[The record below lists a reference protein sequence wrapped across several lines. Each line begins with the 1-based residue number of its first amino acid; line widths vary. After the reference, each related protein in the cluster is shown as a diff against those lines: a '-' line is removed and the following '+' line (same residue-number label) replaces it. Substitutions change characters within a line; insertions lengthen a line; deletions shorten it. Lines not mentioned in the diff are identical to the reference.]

1 MATLRNLARTI
12 TNFGGNHVFRPR
24 VLYQPASEEELL
36 EILRQHK
43 GSRFR
48 AASRLHSWGAG
59 VICDDVMIDL
69 RRMNAVRVVE
79 TPDGATASIEGG
91 CQVKHLL
98 SELMRLGNWTTPS
111 VGLITQQAIA
121 GATATG
127 THGSGKNSLSH
138 YLSAVRVAQFDP
150 ETGEPRIV
158 RIDSGPE
165 LEAARCSLG
174 CLGIVT
180 GVEMPV
186 RKQYQ
191 VEEHFARHAKLD
203 DVLAAET
210 EYPIQQF
217 YFLPWRWDYYAQHR
231 RESEKP
237 RSALAWLYRIY
248 CAVILDV
255 AMHLILIPLGRWCP
269 RAATSFFFRS
279 VLGWFVPRGWRI
291 VDRSDKQLTMGH
303 HYFRH
308 LETEIFIPRSKLGAA
323 MNAFQWLLEHAGGE
337 AVRCPADVQS
347 SLEAT
352 GDWRDID
359 SLRGQYV
366 HHYPICVRKV
376 LPDATMISMASGG
389 DEAWYAVSFITYQ
402 HPQKR
407 QGFFKLSELMV
418 RLAEYAFGGR
428 PHWGKNCPL
437 TSEQVDRL
445 YPRIAEFR
453 AIAKKADPDGS
464 FTSDWTRRV
473 LLTEGP
479 SP

>member
-1 MATLRNLARTI
+1 MVTLRNLARTI

-24 VLYQPASEEELL
+24 ARYQPASEEELL

-48 AASRLHSWGAG
+48 AASRLHSFGEG

-79 TPDGATASIEGG
+79 TPNGAIARIEGG

-138 YLSAVRVAQFDP
+138 YVSAVRVAQFDP
-150 ETGEPRIV
+150 VTGEPRIV

-191 VEEHFARHAKLD
+191 VEERFAHHRSLD
-203 DVLAAET
+203 DVLKAEE

-217 YFLPWRWDYYAQHR
+217 YLIPWRWDFIAQHR
-231 RESEKP
+231 KESTSP
-237 RSALAWLYRIY
+237 RSALAWLYRLY
-248 CAVILDV
+248 CSAILDV
-255 AMHLILIPLGRWCP
+255 AMHLILIPLGRWFP
-269 RAATSFFFRS
+269 RWGAATFF
-279 VLGWFVPRGWRI
+279 GTIMPYCVPYGWRV

-308 LETEIFIPRSKLGAA
+308 LETEIFIPRSQLGAA
-323 MNAFQWLLEHAGGE
+323 LQVFEWLLRHFGGE
-337 AVRCPADVQS
+337 TIACPDDVRQR
-347 SLEAT
+347 LEAT
-352 GDWRDID
+352 GDWDGIEAM
-359 SLRGQYV
+359 RGRYV
-366 HHYPICVRKV
+366 AHYPICVRKV

-464 FTSDWTRRV
+464 FTNDWTRRV